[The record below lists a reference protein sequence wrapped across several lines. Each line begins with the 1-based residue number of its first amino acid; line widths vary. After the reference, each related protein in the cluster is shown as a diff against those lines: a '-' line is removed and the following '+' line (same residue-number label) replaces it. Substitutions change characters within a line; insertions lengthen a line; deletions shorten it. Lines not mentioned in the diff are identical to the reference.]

1 MVPESTHNAK
11 VGVKSAGLER
21 LLRLRL
27 CRRKSSFRAM
37 NTPRV
42 ISQSSVQTLAPRH
55 YRTINWVGLWT
66 LYVKEVRR
74 FMTVA
79 TQTILAPMVTT
90 LLFLAVFVLALG
102 HAVDQV
108 AGEPY
113 VSFLAPGLIM
123 MAITQN
129 AFANTSSSILISKIQ
144 GNIVDLLMPPLTP
157 LERTI
162 GMAGGGLTR
171 GVIVGIAT
179 WVAML
184 PFVPVSIAH
193 PLFILFHAVMASL
206 LMSLVGVL
214 AGVWAEKFDH
224 MAAITNFIVTP
235 AAFLS
240 GTFYSAERLP
250 AFWQSVAHM
259 NPLFY
264 MIDGFRYG
272 FIGHADGSLTAGI
285 AVLLGSNAA
294 LLWLTHRLF
303 ATGYHLKA

>member
-1 MVPESTHNAK
+1 M
-11 VGVKSAGLER
+11 
-21 LLRLRL
+21 
-27 CRRKSSFRAM
+27 SS
-37 NTPRV
+37 PRTLP
-42 ISQSSVQTLAPRH
+42 QALAPRH
-55 YRTINWVGLWT
+55 YSTVNWVGLQT
-66 LYVKEVRR
+66 LYMKEVRR
-74 FMTVA
+74 FMSVA

-102 HAVDQV
+102 HAVDKV

-113 VSFLAPGLIM
+113 MAFLAPGLIM

-162 GMAGGGLTR
+162 GLAGGGLTR
-171 GVIVGIAT
+171 GIAVGIAT
-179 WVAML
+179 WVAMT
-184 PFVPVSIAH
+184 PFVPISVAH
-193 PLFILFHAVMASL
+193 VGFVLFYALMASL
-206 LMSLVGVL
+206 FMSLVGVL

-250 AFWQSVAHM
+250 PFWLGVAHA

-272 FIGHADGSLTAGI
+272 FIGHADGSLTAGVL
-285 AVLLGSNAA
+285 VLLGANAA
-294 LLWLTHRLF
+294 LLWLTHRLI
-303 ATGYHLKA
+303 ATGNHLKA

>member
-1 MVPESTHNAK
+1 MT
-11 VGVKSAGLER
+11 
-21 LLRLRL
+21 
-27 CRRKSSFRAM
+27 
-37 NTPRV
+37 TPRV
-42 ISQSSVQTLAPRH
+42 LPQSLAPRH

-66 LYVKEVRR
+66 LYMKEVRR

-113 VSFLAPGLIM
+113 RAFLAPGLIM

-162 GMAGGGLTR
+162 GLAGGGLTR
-171 GVIVGIAT
+171 GIVVGIAT
-179 WVAML
+179 WIAMA
-184 PFVPVSIAH
+184 PFVPISVAH
-193 PLFILFHAVMASL
+193 GGFILFHAVMASL

-240 GTFYSAERLP
+240 GTFYSAARLP
-250 AFWQSVAHM
+250 PFWQDVAHA

-285 AVLLGSNAA
+285 LVLLGANTL
-294 LLWLTHRLF
+294 LLWLTHRVF

>member
-1 MVPESTHNAK
+1 M
-11 VGVKSAGLER
+11 
-21 LLRLRL
+21 
-27 CRRKSSFRAM
+27 SS
-37 NTPRV
+37 PRTLP
-42 ISQSSVQTLAPRH
+42 QALAPRH
-55 YRTINWVGLWT
+55 YSTVNWVGLQT
-66 LYVKEVRR
+66 LYMKEVRR
-74 FMTVA
+74 FMSVA

-102 HAVDQV
+102 HAVDKV

-113 VSFLAPGLIM
+113 MAFLAPGLIM

-157 LERTI
+157 LERTV
-162 GMAGGGLTR
+162 GLAGGGLTR
-171 GVIVGIAT
+171 GLVVGVAT
-179 WVAML
+179 WVAM
-184 PFVPVSIAH
+184 VPVVPVGLAH
-193 PLFILFHAVMASL
+193 PGFILFHAVMASL

-250 AFWQSVAHM
+250 PLWQGVAHA

-272 FIGHADGSLTAGI
+272 FIGHADGSLAAGLLVMI
-285 AVLLGSNAA
+285 AVNAA
-294 LLWLTHRLF
+294 LALLAWRAF
-303 ATGYHLKA
+303 AVGYKLKA

>member
-1 MVPESTHNAK
+1 M
-11 VGVKSAGLER
+11 SA
-21 LLRLRL
+21 
-27 CRRKSSFRAM
+27 
-37 NTPRV
+37 PRV
-42 ISQSSVQTLAPRH
+42 LEQTLAPRH
-55 YRTINWVGLWT
+55 YRTINWVGLAT
-66 LYVKEVRR
+66 LCMKEVRR
-74 FMTVA
+74 FTTVA

-102 HAVDQV
+102 HAVDRV

-113 VSFLAPGLIM
+113 IAFLAPGLVM
-123 MAITQN
+123 MAIAQN
-129 AFANTSSSILISKIQ
+129 AFANTSSSILISKLQ

-162 GMAGGGLTR
+162 GMAAGGLTR
-171 GVIVGIAT
+171 GVVVGIAT
-179 WVAML
+179 WVAMV

-193 PLFILFHAVMASL
+193 PGYILFHAVAASL
-206 LMSLVGVL
+206 FMSLVGVL

-224 MAAITNFIVTP
+224 MAAITNFVVTP

-250 AFWQSVAHM
+250 EFWQRVAHV
-259 NPLFY
+259 NLLFY

-285 AVLLGSNAA
+285 LVLLGSNAV

>member
-1 MVPESTHNAK
+1 MP
-11 VGVKSAGLER
+11 
-21 LLRLRL
+21 
-27 CRRKSSFRAM
+27 
-37 NTPRV
+37 TPRALP
-42 ISQSSVQTLAPRH
+42 QALAPRH
-55 YRTINWVGLWT
+55 YRTVNWVGLQT
-66 LYVKEVRR
+66 LYLKEVRR
-74 FMTVA
+74 FMSVA

-102 HAVDQV
+102 HAVDRV

-113 VSFLAPGLIM
+113 MAFLAPGLIM

-162 GMAGGGLTR
+162 GLAGGGLTR
-171 GVIVGIAT
+171 GLVVGVAT
-179 WVAML
+179 WVAMA
-184 PFVPVSIAH
+184 PFVPISIAH
-193 PLFILFHAVMASL
+193 PGFILFHAVMASL

-250 AFWQSVAHM
+250 AFWQGVAHA

-285 AVLLGSNAA
+285 LVLLGANAVLL
-294 LLWLTHRLF
+294 WVTHRLF
-303 ATGYHLKA
+303 VTGYHLKA

>member
-1 MVPESTHNAK
+1 MS
-11 VGVKSAGLER
+11 
-21 LLRLRL
+21 
-27 CRRKSSFRAM
+27 
-37 NTPRV
+37 TPR
-42 ISQSSVQTLAPRH
+42 SLPQALAPRH
-55 YRTINWVGLWT
+55 YRTVNWVGLHT
-66 LYVKEVRR
+66 LYMKEVRR

-113 VSFLAPGLIM
+113 VAFLAPGLVM

-162 GMAGGGLTR
+162 GLAGGGLTR
-171 GVIVGIAT
+171 GLVVGVAT
-179 WVAML
+179 WVAMV
-184 PFVPVSIAH
+184 PFVPVSLAH
-193 PLFILFHAVMASL
+193 PGFILFHAVMASL

-250 AFWQSVAHM
+250 EFWQGVAHA

-285 AVLLGSNAA
+285 LVLLGANAF
-294 LLWLTHRLF
+294 LLWLTYRLF

>member
-1 MVPESTHNAK
+1 MLLPQRVPH
-11 VGVKSAGLER
+11 
-21 LLRLRL
+21 
-27 CRRKSSFRAM
+27 
-37 NTPRV
+37 
-42 ISQSSVQTLAPRH
+42 QTLAPRH
-55 YRTINWVGLWT
+55 YSAINWVGLQT

-74 FMTVA
+74 FMSVA

-102 HAVDQV
+102 HAVDKV

-113 VSFLAPGLIM
+113 MAFLAPGLIM
-123 MAITQN
+123 MAIAQN
-129 AFANTSSSILISKIQ
+129 AFANTSSSILISKLQ
-144 GNIVDLLMPPLTP
+144 GNIVDLLMPPLTA

-162 GMAGGGLTR
+162 GLAGGGLTR
-171 GVIVGIAT
+171 GLIVGLAT

-184 PFVPVSIAH
+184 PFVPMSAAH

-206 LMSLVGVL
+206 LMSLIGVL

-250 AFWQSVAHM
+250 PLWQGVAHM

-285 AVLLGSNAA
+285 LVLLGANVA
-294 LLWLTHRLF
+294 LLWLIHRMF
-303 ATGYHLKA
+303 ASGFHLKA

>member
-1 MVPESTHNAK
+1 MPSQRTLVQ
-11 VGVKSAGLER
+11 
-21 LLRLRL
+21 
-27 CRRKSSFRAM
+27 
-37 NTPRV
+37 TP
-42 ISQSSVQTLAPRH
+42 VQTLAPRH
-55 YRTINWVGLWT
+55 YRTINWVGLST
-66 LYVKEVRR
+66 LYIKEVRR
-74 FMTVA
+74 FMSVA

-102 HAVDQV
+102 HAVDKV

-113 VSFLAPGLIM
+113 MAFLAPGLIM

-162 GMAGGGLTR
+162 GLAGGGLTR
-171 GVIVGIAT
+171 GIAVGIAT
-179 WVAML
+179 WIAMV
-184 PFVPVSIAH
+184 PFVPVSFAH
-193 PLFILFHAVMASL
+193 PFFILFHAVMASL

-250 AFWQSVAHM
+250 PLWQTVAHM

-285 AVLLGSNAA
+285 LVLLGANAA

>member
-1 MVPESTHNAK
+1 MS
-11 VGVKSAGLER
+11 
-21 LLRLRL
+21 
-27 CRRKSSFRAM
+27 
-37 NTPRV
+37 TPRALP
-42 ISQSSVQTLAPRH
+42 QTLAPRH
-55 YRTINWVGLWT
+55 YRTVNWVGLQT
-66 LYVKEVRR
+66 LYLKEVRR

-102 HAVDQV
+102 HAVDTV

-113 VSFLAPGLIM
+113 MSFLAPGLIM

-162 GMAGGGLTR
+162 GLAGGGLTR
-171 GVIVGIAT
+171 GLVVGVAT
-179 WVAML
+179 WVAMA

-193 PLFILFHAVMASL
+193 LGFILFHAVMASL

-250 AFWQSVAHM
+250 PFWQGVAHA

-272 FIGHADGSLTAGI
+272 FIGHADGSLTAGVL
-285 AVLLGSNAA
+285 VLLGANAV

>member
-1 MVPESTHNAK
+1 MSFSP
-11 VGVKSAGLER
+11 SAPAPVDHGNLGP
-21 LLRLRL
+21 
-27 CRRKSSFRAM
+27 RR
-37 NTPRV
+37 
-42 ISQSSVQTLAPRH
+42 

-66 LYVKEVRR
+66 LYSKEVRR
-74 FMTVA
+74 FMSVA

-108 AGEPY
+108 GGVAY
-113 VSFLAPGLIM
+113 MSFLAPGLIM
-123 MAITQN
+123 MAIAQN
-129 AFANTSSSILISKIQ
+129 GFANTSSSILISKIQ
-144 GNIVDLLMPPLTP
+144 GNIVDLLMPPLSP
-157 LERTI
+157 LERTV
-162 GMAGGGLTR
+162 GMAAGGLTR
-171 GVIVGIAT
+171 GLVVGIAT

-184 PFVPVSIAH
+184 PFAEMPIAH
-193 PLFILFHAVMASL
+193 PVFVAYHAIMASL
-206 LMSLVGVL
+206 MMSLIGVL

-224 MAAITNFIVTP
+224 MAAITNFVVTP

-240 GTFYSAERLP
+240 GAFYSAARLP
-250 AFWQSVAHM
+250 PFWEQVAHA

-285 AVLLGSNAA
+285 LIMLGANAF
-294 LLWLTHRLF
+294 LIWLTWRLF

>member
-1 MVPESTHNAK
+1 MS
-11 VGVKSAGLER
+11 
-21 LLRLRL
+21 
-27 CRRKSSFRAM
+27 
-37 NTPRV
+37 TPRV
-42 ISQSSVQTLAPRH
+42 LQQNLAPRH
-55 YRTINWVGLWT
+55 YATINWVGLQT
-66 LYVKEVRR
+66 LYMKEVRR
-74 FMTVA
+74 FMSVA

-102 HAVDQV
+102 HAVDRV

-113 VSFLAPGLIM
+113 MAFLAPGLIM

-171 GVIVGIAT
+171 GIVVGIAT
-179 WVAML
+179 WVAMV
-184 PFVPVSIAH
+184 PFVPVSMAH
-193 PLFILFHAVMASL
+193 PGFILFHAVMASL

-250 AFWQSVAHM
+250 PLWQSVAHM

-285 AVLLGSNAA
+285 LVLLGANAA

>member
-1 MVPESTHNAK
+1 M
-11 VGVKSAGLER
+11 
-21 LLRLRL
+21 
-27 CRRKSSFRAM
+27 SSPRAFQ
-37 NTPRV
+37 
-42 ISQSSVQTLAPRH
+42 QSLTPRH
-55 YRTINWVGLWT
+55 YRTINWVGLAT
-66 LYVKEVRR
+66 LYMKEVRR
-74 FMTVA
+74 FMSVA

-102 HAVDQV
+102 HAVDKV

-113 VSFLAPGLIM
+113 MAFLAPGLIM

-171 GVIVGIAT
+171 GLVVGIAT
-179 WVAML
+179 WVAMM

-193 PLFILFHAVMASL
+193 PGFILFHAVMASL

-240 GTFYSAERLP
+240 GTFYSAQRLP
-250 AFWQSVAHM
+250 EFWQGVAHA

-285 AVLLGSNAA
+285 LVLLGSNAV